1 MTNFQYDQE
10 YASDYQLTVC
20 SFSDSGGVENAPGGS
35 EFSADQIKITGTDE
49 FAIITS
55 DYASALLFTFQA
67 CKIDANHSPAEISAE
82 EFSKIN
88 RWVNRKE
95 SHKFKIDSA
104 GYEHIYFMGRFN
116 IQAVKIKGILYGI
129 EFTFISDYPYG
140 FMDEITNT
148 YSGKEFM
155 VYNHSDETGDIYPY
169 TVIKCLES
177 GDLRIVNSMDSE
189 EFELKNCSVNE
200 IITVDNKH
208 RVITSSD
215 SNHDLNEDFNF
226 NYIKLCNTYGE
237 RRNNYTSSFNIEM
250 EIKYSPIRKVGI

>member
-95 SHKFKIDSA
+95 
-104 GYEHIYFMGRFN
+104 
-116 IQAVKIKGILYGI
+116 
-129 EFTFISDYPYG
+129 
-140 FMDEITNT
+140 
-148 YSGKEFM
+148 FM

-226 NYIKLCNTYGE
+226 NYIKLCNTYAENQCKKFVAAEQTKKMQTIAFDTCKSCAGKTRGNRQCIFRKLPYTIKRW
-237 RRNNYTSSFNIEM
+237 RRTHLYC
-250 EIKYSPIRKVGI
+250 V